1 MRAAPVRVGLYSDSA
16 FVGGAERSLLNV
28 VKAYRGAAELVVC
41 SPSEGLLSEC
51 ASAMPDVLTHLI
63 SSRVSLAKGILDHR
77 RAFRELQ
84 LDLLQVTLC
93 NPFTARPA
101 LLAGYS
107 LRLPTIAVEQ
117 LVLPAQ
123 RRRGALLK
131 HATALPLAA
140 HVAVGSASAD
150 DLHNFFGIRRSSVT
164 VIHNGVTEEAVEPV
178 AFAARPVVGC
188 AARLEDQKHVDLL
201 LDALAELDDARAV
214 IVGDGY
220 RRSDLERQ
228 TASLGMLDRVDFIG
242 WVADARPYI
251 AGFDVFVL
259 PSRDE
264 AFPLTIVEA
273 MFNSTP
279 VVATDVGSV
288 REAIIDG
295 VTGLLVPPSD
305 LSALVAAVR
314 RILDEPGLAD
324 RLTANA
330 LTLAGER
337 FTATAMAESYDRLW
351 TGVLDRRRA
360 Q

>member
-1 MRAAPVRVGLYSDSA
+1 VSTV
-16 FVGGAERSLLNV
+16 
-28 VKAYRGAAELVVC
+28 
-41 SPSEGLLSEC
+41 
-51 ASAMPDVLTHLI
+51 PDVVTHHI
-63 SSRVSLAKGILDHR
+63 SSRGSLGKGILDHR
-77 RAFRELQ
+77 KAFRDLK

-107 LRLPTIAVEQ
+107 LRIPTIAVEQ

-150 DLHNFFGIRRSSVT
+150 DIHTFFGIRRSSVT
-164 VIHNGVTEEAVEPV
+164 VIHNGVAEETVEPI
-178 AFAARPVVGC
+178 AFTTRPVVGC
-188 AARLEDQKHVDLL
+188 AARLEDQKHIDLL
-201 LDALAELDDARAV
+201 LEALAELDHINAV

-220 RRSDLERQ
+220 RRGDLERQ
-228 TASLGMLDRVDFIG
+228 AASLGMVDRVDFVG
-242 WVADARPYI
+242 WVADARPFI

-288 REAIIDG
+288 REAVVDG
-295 VTGLLVPPSD
+295 VTGLLVPPD
-305 LSALVAAVR
+305 DATAIVAAVR

-330 LTLAGER
+330 LTLARER
-337 FTATAMAESYDRLW
+337 FTSRAMADAYDRLW
-351 TGVLDRRRA
+351 TRVLDRRRTR
-360 Q
+360 